1 MPSAAEPHIREA
13 RDSDRVAIGR
23 VLREAFDQDGEARLV
38 EALRAD
44 GDVVIELVAAD
55 GSAITGHVLLSRM
68 RAPFRALALAPL
80 AVAPARQREGIG
92 AALVRTAIER
102 ARVAEWEG
110 IFLLGEPAFYA
121 RFGFRADAARAFES
135 PYAGSHFMLL
145 PLAPPLP
152 AASGAVEYPAAFNL
166 L

>member
-1 MPSAAEPHIREA
+1 MPSAAELRIRAA
-13 RDSDRVAIGR
+13 RDSDYAAIGHL
-23 VLREAFDQDGEARLV
+23 LRNAFGQDGEARLV

-55 GSAITGHVLLSRM
+55 GGAIVGHVLLSRM
-68 RAPFRALALAPL
+68 RAQFRALGLAPL

-92 AALVRTAIER
+92 AALVGAAIER
-102 ARVAEWEG
+102 ARVAKWDG
-110 IFLLGEPAFYA
+110 IFLLGEPAYYV
-121 RFGFRADAARAFES
+121 RFGFRADAARAFEN

-145 PLAPPLP
+145 PLVSPLP
-152 AASGAVEYPAAFNL
+152 AASGAIEYPAAFSL